1 MKAINKIFLGLTLAT
16 GAMTF
21 NACTG
26 DLDVPIQN
34 PNQLT
39 SAEFAKDPEGY
50 LDRCMAEI
58 YQGLATAGNRGAGES
73 ILGEGTGGAGEGTF
87 TRTVFTHEELTT
99 DNYIWLQFGSD
110 AGLYDL
116 LTQNFTPGNEVM
128 YQCYSRIYA
137 EIAICNQF
145 IRTVQSGVFNLPES
159 LQDRAADYIRQAK
172 TVRSLCYF
180 YAIDLFGN
188 CGYIDES
195 AGVGS
200 APPQVTRQEAYDR
213 VVSTLEE
220 VSKEWGDSYVE
231 PPYGYVGK
239 EVADALLVKF
249 YLNARTWGVDKD
261 NNAYQK
267 CWDLAQKI
275 IAAHQGEGFNQTGLA
290 DSYLALFG
298 ANNHEYASQ
307 GSRANEIIMTVPQD
321 GMNLESYGGTTYY
334 IASVCGSYDGIS
346 SVGDCNLNAQW
357 TCMVARQQLS
367 EMFDWTPEG
376 VALDKRASIWKTK
389 KDGFKIDNLVIAGN
403 PGYGKG
409 YAPLKYTNFAYNAD
423 GTIDQAGSPDGSQR
437 AFSDADWVVIRLAE
451 IYLSAAEANIL
462 GSAGNASD
470 ALIYVNH
477 IRARAGLG
485 DWSSADMTPD
495 NILAERNRE
504 LYGENDRR
512 TALVRHGKYA
522 GATYVWNWKGGIQ
535 SGASTPTY
543 QNLFPIPTKVISF
556 SGYKQNPGY

>member
-1 MKAINKIFLGLTLAT
+1 MKTFNKYILGLGLAVS
-16 GAMTF
+16 AASF

-58 YQGLATAGNRGAGES
+58 YQGLATAGNGGSGSS

-87 TRTVFTHEELTT
+87 TRTVFTLEEMTT
-99 DNYIWLQFGSD
+99 DNYSWLQFAD
-110 AGLYDL
+110 AGFYELV
-116 LTQNFTPGNEVM
+116 TMNFAPDNQVM

-145 IRTVQSGVFNLPES
+145 IRTVQSGAFNLPDNLKE
-159 LQDRAADYIRQAK
+159 RAADYIRQAK

-180 YAIDLFGN
+180 YAIDLFGD

-200 APPQVTRQEAYDR
+200 TPPQLSRQDAYDHA
-213 VVSTLEE
+213 VACLEQVSA
-220 VSKEWGDSYVE
+220 EWGDSYVE
-231 PPYGYVGK
+231 PAYGYVGK

-249 YLNARTWGVDKD
+249 YLNAKSWGVDK
-261 NNAYQK
+261 NNDAYQK
-267 CWDLAQKI
+267 CWTLAQKI
-275 IAAHQGEGFNQTGLA
+275 IANHQGEGLNGTGLA
-290 DSYLALFG
+290 ESYIALFG
-298 ANNHEYASQ
+298 ANNHEYASK

-321 GMNLESYGGTTYY
+321 GMQLESYGGSTFY

-346 SVGDCNLNAQW
+346 SVADCNLDAQW

-367 EMFDWTPEG
+367 ESWDYDND
-376 VALDKRASIWKTK
+376 VRASLWKTK
-389 KDGFKIDNLVIAGN
+389 KDGFKIDNLIIAGN
-403 PGYGKG
+403 SGYGLG
-409 YAPLKYTNFAYNAD
+409 YAPIKYTNFAYNV
-423 GTIDQAGSPDGSQR
+423 DGSIDAANSPAASR
-437 AFSDADWVVIRLAE
+437 VFSDADWTVIRLAE

-462 GSAGNASD
+462 GGAGNASD
-470 ALIYVNH
+470 ALIYVNNV
-477 IRARAGLG
+477 RNRAGLAN
-485 DWSSADMTPD
+485 WTSSDMTAE
-495 NILAERNRE
+495 NILTERNHE

-522 GATYVWNWKGGIQ
+522 GSSYVWNWKGGVQ
-535 SGASTPTY
+535 AGATTPDHM
-543 QNLFPIPTKVISF
+543 NLFPIPSKVISF
-556 SGYKQNPGY
+556 SGYHQNPGY

>member
-1 MKAINKIFLGLTLAT
+1 MKAINNIILGLTLAA
-16 GAMTF
+16 GALSF

-58 YQGLATAGNRGAGES
+58 YQGLATAGNNGADKS

-99 DNYIWLQFGSD
+99 DNYIWLQFASD

-128 YQCYSRIYA
+128 YQCYSRLYA

-145 IRTVQSGVFNLPES
+145 IRTVQSGVFNLPDD
-159 LQDRAADYIRQAK
+159 LQERAADYIRQAK

-188 CGYIDES
+188 CGYIDET
-195 AGVGS
+195 AGIGS
-200 APPQVTRQEAYDR
+200 TPPQMTRQEAFDHT
-213 VVSTLEE
+213 VACLEQVSA
-220 VSKEWGDSYVE
+220 EWGNSYVE

-249 YLNARTWGVDKD
+249 YLNAKAWGVDK
-261 NNAYQK
+261 NNDSYQK
-267 CWDLAQKI
+267 CWSLAQKI
-275 IAAHQGEGFNQTGLA
+275 IANHQGEGFNQTGLA
-290 DSYLALFG
+290 ESYLALFG
-298 ANNHEYASQ
+298 ANNHEYASR

-321 GMNLESYGGTTYY
+321 GMQLESYGGSTYY
-334 IASVCGSYDGIS
+334 IASVCGSYDNIS
-346 SVGDCNLNAQW
+346 SVGDCNLAAQW
-357 TCMVARQQLS
+357 TCMVARQQIS
-367 EMFDWTPEG
+367 EIWDYDND
-376 VALDKRASIWKTK
+376 VRASLWKTK

-403 PGYGKG
+403 AGYGQG
-409 YAPLKYTNFAYNAD
+409 YAPIKYTNFAYNVD
-423 GTIDQAGSPDGSQR
+423 GTVDLAASPDGNQR
-437 AFSDADWVVIRLAE
+437 AYSDADWTVIRLAE

-462 GSAGNASD
+462 GGAGNASD

-477 IRARAGLG
+477 IRARAGVTP
-485 DWSSADMTPD
+485 WETADMTPD
-495 NILAERNRE
+495 NILTERNRE

-522 GATYVWNWKGGIQ
+522 GSSYVWNWKGGIQ
-535 SGASTPTY
+535 SGASTPAH
-543 QNLFPIPTKVISF
+543 QDLFPIPTKVISF
-556 SGYKQNPGY
+556 SGYRQNPGY